1 LIFVILFLILGH
13 VLGLGSITH
22 VAGMSL
28 LTLRLHLA
36 GQNFIKKKCIF
47 LSLGHVWQTCPNEFF
62 DSFFADFFF
71 CFAKQTPNDF
81 QFFFKKNSRIIL
93 KLFMG
98 PLHIFQPS
106 HLIFGL

>member
-71 CFAKQTPNDF
+71 VLPNKPQMIF
-81 QFFFKKNSRIIL
+81 NFFFKKIQGS
-93 KLFMG
+93 F
-98 PLHIFQPS
+98 
-106 HLIFGL
+106 